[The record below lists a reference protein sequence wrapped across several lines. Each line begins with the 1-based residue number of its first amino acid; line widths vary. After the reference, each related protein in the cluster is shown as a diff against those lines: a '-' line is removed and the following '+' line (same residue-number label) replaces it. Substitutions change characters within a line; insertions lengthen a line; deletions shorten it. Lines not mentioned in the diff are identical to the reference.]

1 MEQKNV
7 FERLRGGEPVSMFE
21 PAYMDAIQEMNR
33 TRMAIFDINNMRP
46 DMEEIHKAFDKL
58 FLKPMDE
65 TTHITTPCQ
74 IDFANQVTLGKNV
87 FINHSLCL
95 MSAGGIIIEDGTQIG
110 PQCTMVTTNH
120 DFHDHNTL
128 VCRPVH
134 LCKNVWIGARVTI
147 MPGVTIGENSVIAGG
162 AVVTRDIPANS
173 VAAGIPAKVVKT
185 IE

>member
-33 TRMAIFDINNMRP
+33 THMAIFDINNMRP
-46 DMEEIHKAFDKL
+46 DIVEIHKAFDKL

-95 MSAGGIIIEDGTQIG
+95 M
-110 PQCTMVTTNH
+110 
-120 DFHDHNTL
+120 
-128 VCRPVH
+128 
-134 LCKNVWIGARVTI
+134 
-147 MPGVTIGENSVIAGG
+147 
-162 AVVTRDIPANS
+162 
-173 VAAGIPAKVVKT
+173 
-185 IE
+185 